1 MENMREKWGKY
12 EGGKSKIWKIGG
24 KDEGKMR
31 EVRVKYGKYEGKM
44 RERGGKEEGK
54 MREKWGRI
62 SNGEKMYTRLK

>member
-1 MENMREKWGKY
+1 
-12 EGGKSKIWKIGG
+12 
-24 KDEGKMR
+24 MR

-54 MREKWGRI
+54 RRERGGKDEGE